1 MRHTVN
7 VNQNPKTR
15 SRTEGTKKPRRIASF
30 SDMKKTSI
38 RDSCPQVGTTQTPLP
53 TSTNPKSFGTS
64 VEKNPPKKRA
74 ERTSVGRV
82 INGWK
87 VVAKVRKSEVGK
99 FPHPI
104 YRGICPVCG
113 CEKDQELAYF
123 RNSKSCGC
131 ARYKRSNQPEDLED
145 DMEDVDDSTIND
157 SFIVR
162 EDMVEAYSPQKSRR
176 KQGSRKPGVLVR
188 YADMTENQQIML
200 SECLG
205 STWNA
210 MQALVGDRFLMM
222 LDAFQG
228 DDIQMPTVEQIEKR
242 IIMSKIAS
250 EFKRLRAYSDEDQS
264 IDPILEDM
272 AETHKTTTK
281 TIREILRLASI
292 ELQNAHSEHAFMM
305 DVEELKTNDSLVLD

>member
-1 MRHTVN
+1 
-7 VNQNPKTR
+7 
-15 SRTEGTKKPRRIASF
+15 
-30 SDMKKTSI
+30 MKKTSI
-38 RDSCPQVGTTQTPLP
+38 RDSYPLVGTTQTPPP
-53 TSTNPKSFGTS
+53 TSTNHKSSSTS

-87 VVAKVRKSEVGK
+87 VIAKVRKSEIGK
-99 FPHPI
+99 IPHPI

-113 CEKDQELAYF
+113 KEKDQELAYF

-131 ARYKRSNQPEDLED
+131 AQYKRSSVPEELED
-145 DMEDVDDSTIND
+145 DMEDM
-157 SFIVR
+157 
-162 EDMVEAYSPQKSRR
+162 EDVVEAYSPPKSRR
-176 KQGSRKPGVLVR
+176 KQGARKPGVLVQ
-188 YADMTENQQIML
+188 YADMPENQQIML

-210 MQALVGDRFLMM
+210 MQNVVGDRFLML

-242 IIMSKIAS
+242 IIMSKITS
-250 EFKRLRAYSDEDQS
+250 EFKLLRSYSDEDQS
-264 IDPILEDM
+264 IDPILDEM
-272 AETHKTTTK
+272 AETHKTTPS

-292 ELQNAHSEHAFMM
+292 ELQNAHSEHAFSMYG
-305 DVEELKTNDSLVLD
+305 E

>member
-1 MRHTVN
+1 M
-7 VNQNPKTR
+7 
-15 SRTEGTKKPRRIASF
+15 
-30 SDMKKTSI
+30 SDMTQTSI
-38 RDSCPQVGTTQTPLP
+38 RDSCPLVGTSKTPLP
-53 TSTNPKSFGTS
+53 TSTNPKPSLKS
-64 VEKNPPKKRA
+64 AEKISSPPVGMAQKRA

-87 VVAKVRKSEVGK
+87 IIAKVRKSEVGK

-113 CEKDQELAYF
+113 KEKDQTLAYF

-131 ARYKRSNQPEDLED
+131 AQYKRSNQPENLEED
-145 DMEDVDDSTIND
+145 MEDMEDV
-157 SFIVR
+157 
-162 EDMVEAYSPQKSRR
+162 VEAYSPPKSRR
-176 KQGSRKPGVLVR
+176 KQGARKPGVLVR
-188 YADMTENQQIML
+188 YADMPENQQIML

-210 MQALVGDRFLMM
+210 MQNVVGDRFLMM

-242 IIMSKIAS
+242 IIMAKIAS
-250 EFKRLRAYSDEDQS
+250 EFKRLRADSDEDQS
-264 IDPILEDM
+264 TETILEDM

-292 ELQNAHSEHAFMM
+292 ELQNADSEHAFTMHGESA
-305 DVEELKTNDSLVLD
+305 DHVLA

>member
-1 MRHTVN
+1 MT
-7 VNQNPKTR
+7 Q
-15 SRTEGTKKPRRIASF
+15 
-30 SDMKKTSI
+30 TSI
-38 RDSCPQVGTTQTPLP
+38 RDSCPLVGTSKTPLP
-53 TSTNPKSFGTS
+53 TSTNPKPSLKS
-64 VEKNPPKKRA
+64 AEKISSPPVGMAQKRA

-87 VVAKVRKSEVGK
+87 IIAKVRKSEVGK

-113 CEKDQELAYF
+113 KEKDQTLAYF

-131 ARYKRSNQPEDLED
+131 AQYKRSNQPENLEED
-145 DMEDVDDSTIND
+145 MEDMEDV
-157 SFIVR
+157 
-162 EDMVEAYSPQKSRR
+162 VEAYSPPKSRR
-176 KQGSRKPGVLVR
+176 KQGARKPGVLVR
-188 YADMTENQQIML
+188 YADMPENQQIML

-210 MQALVGDRFLMM
+210 MQNVVGDRFLMM

-242 IIMSKIAS
+242 IIMAKIAS
-250 EFKRLRAYSDEDQS
+250 EFKRLRADSDEDQS
-264 IDPILEDM
+264 TETILEDM

-292 ELQNAHSEHAFMM
+292 ELQNADSEHAFTMHGESA
-305 DVEELKTNDSLVLD
+305 DHVLA

>member
-1 MRHTVN
+1 MDV
-7 VNQNPKTR
+7 P
-15 SRTEGTKKPRRIASF
+15 
-30 SDMKKTSI
+30 
-38 RDSCPQVGTTQTPLP
+38 TQTPLP
-53 TSTNPKSFGTS
+53 TSTNPKPSLKNA
-64 VEKNPPKKRA
+64 EKHTPKKRA

-87 VVAKVRKSEVGK
+87 VIAKVRKSEIGK
-99 FPHPI
+99 IPHPI

-113 CEKDQELAYF
+113 GEKDQELAYF

-131 ARYKRSNQPEDLED
+131 AQYKRSNKLEDLED
-145 DMEDVDDSTIND
+145 DMEDMEDVVDMEESYNP
-157 SFIVR
+157 R
-162 EDMVEAYSPQKSRR
+162 PSRR

-188 YADMTENQQIML
+188 YADMPENQQIML

-210 MQALVGDRFLMM
+210 MQNVVGDRFLMM

-242 IIMSKIAS
+242 IIMAKIAS
-250 EFKRLRAYSDEDQS
+250 EFKRLRAGNDEDQS
-264 IDPILEDM
+264 IETILEDM
-272 AETHKTTTK
+272 ADAHKTTTK

-292 ELQNAHSEHAFMM
+292 ELQNAHSEHAFSMY
-305 DVEELKTNDSLVLD
+305 VEEFKTNDLLVLN